1 MSFMGGFTNY
11 SVLLNLGF
19 QMFQPKLV
27 GAADDIALRDFL
39 QILLRKLSHGTI
51 IRAII
56 LYIIVSWLS
65 ESKRIN

>member
-1 MSFMGGFTNY
+1 MGGFTNY
-11 SVLLNLGF
+11 SVLLDVEF

-27 GAADDIALRDFL
+27 GATDDIAFRDFL
-39 QILLRKLSHGTI
+39 EILLRKLSHGTI